1 MEHKYLLVVVVFK
14 EPHLSFCCVVSK
26 QHVLAFLGFA
36 YPIPLTV
43 ILATNSMIV
52 KLLDFL

>member
-1 MEHKYLLVVVVFK
+1 MEHKYLLLVVVFK

-43 ILATNSMIV
+43 ILATNSMNV